1 MFQDG
6 QDSAPRTLR
15 RMASMFQDG
24 QLEQTSSP
32 RMLRRTTSTYQDG
45 HYEVPRSPRMLAS
58 MGSVYQEPRSPA
70 PPPRMARQMPT
81 SLYPDDLL
89 APRMTMNPSPRRAS
103 FYDGSQ
109 FEGGGSLAPNG
120 LHQECPKMT
129 SMFEVAHSK
138 EKIKSLET
146 KNLHQECPKL
156 SPIPPKKMTSMFEVA
171 RSLEKMKSF
180 ETNNLSPETKVNQL
194 ATIKARMRKTCIFRV
209 FLWSSNTFLVF
220 HGSKV
225 FFGCSMV
232 QKVFS
237 GCSMVLTFLECS
249 MVQKSIFREFYG
261 SKNWRVP

>member
-1 MFQDG
+1 MPQIDIHPPDSDSSIRITTSTYQDGRSPRTLRRMASMFQDG

-24 QLEQTSSP
+24 QFEQTSSP

-45 HYEVPRSPRMLAS
+45 HYEVPRSPRMLAR

-138 EKIKSLET
+138 EKIKSLE
-146 KNLHQECPKL
+146 NKL
-156 SPIPPKKMTSMFEVA
+156 K
-171 RSLEKMKSF
+171 R
-180 ETNNLSPETKVNQL
+180 
-194 ATIKARMRKTCIFRV
+194 
-209 FLWSSNTFLVF
+209 
-220 HGSKV
+220 
-225 FFGCSMV
+225 
-232 QKVFS
+232 
-237 GCSMVLTFLECS
+237 
-249 MVQKSIFREFYG
+249 
-261 SKNWRVP
+261 